1 MFARSNCT
9 CLVCEL
15 EVSLCAEMSES
26 DCSNEFQRF
35 ASNNILLSG
44 FPTPVDLL
52 THLHRHDDQDRVPSS
67 DTILYELLS
76 AKGKPLTLRVW
87 RPLLLLAFIPTVHR
101 TTSQLLAVFPSL
113 ARDDISQNLIA
124 ALLEFLDSKEL
135 NSRQS
140 HLAFAVARKLRR
152 CGFRWAI
159 RESRSNFT
167 DNLDGDTTNHAPI
180 QSNGH
185 VPHPENLLFQ
195 FFDDCQRRGWLTAA
209 ERQLIVESKLE
220 GISCPELA
228 KRDGYSIVAVRHRIN
243 RLILKLRR
251 IANVAEQDD
260 DQMNLF
266 RK

>member
-15 EVSLCAEMSES
+15 EVTLCAEMSEHDS
-26 DCSNEFQRF
+26 SNEFHRF

-44 FPTPVDLL
+44 FPTAIDLL
-52 THLHRHDDQDRVPSS
+52 THLHRHEDQDRVPSS
-67 DTILYELLS
+67 DTVLDELLR
-76 AKGKPLTLRVW
+76 AKGKPLTVRVW
-87 RPLLLLAFIPTVHR
+87 RSLLLLAFIPTVHR

-124 ALLEFLDSKEL
+124 ALLEFLDSREL
-135 NSRQS
+135 NSRHS

-167 DNLDGDTTNHAPI
+167 DNLDGDTTNRAAI

-185 VPHPENLLFQ
+185 ALHPEHLLFQ
-195 FFDDCQRRGWLTAA
+195 FFDDCQRRGWLTAT

-228 KRDGYSIVAVRHRIN
+228 KRDGFSTVAVRHRIN

-251 IANVAEQDD
+251 IARVPEQDD
-260 DQMNLF
+260 QQMDLF
-266 RK
+266 PK